1 MAKQD
6 DLRRD
11 PGSPSGGCTAYD
23 GLART
28 WGGWRKS
35 SHSGEGSS
43 CVSVRPAGGGIAI
56 RDSKNPEQQALH
68 VPFRS
73 WLAFTAAVREGSR
86 RPGGA

>member
-35 SHSGEGSS
+35 SHSRQGGD
-43 CVSVRPAGGGIAI
+43 CVLIRPVLGGGLAI
-56 RDSKNPEQQALH
+56 RDSKTPDQRPLDF
-68 VPFRS
+68 PTRS
-73 WLAFTAAVREGSR
+73 WLAFLSIALGEEA
-86 RPGGA
+86 